1 MKIYS
6 TISSD
11 EEDDDDVENV
21 KDNDF
26 GRDDEDEYDEG
37 VENDGKTEE
46 PIYAVVDLKNK
57 YERRKL
63 RKELEDTRKEQI
75 QLHSSDYEEVRWLK
89 LYYVF
94 FFLCILSFF
103 VHILCFLFC
112 VVRVLLC

>member
-11 EEDDDDVENV
+11 EEDDRESV

-26 GRDDEDEYDEG
+26 GRDVANNDNKVDDEDEYDEG

-63 RKELEDTRKEQI
+63 RKELEDTRKEQAI
-75 QLHSSDYEEVRWLK
+75 QLHSSDYEEVRSFGLN
-89 LYYVF
+89 
-94 FFLCILSFF
+94 FLIYFLS
-103 VHILCFLFC
+103 
-112 VVRVLLC
+112 

>member
-11 EEDDDDVENV
+11 EEDDRENV

-26 GRDDEDEYDEG
+26 GRDVVDDDDEVDDEDEYDEG

-63 RKELEDTRKEQI
+63 RKELEDTRKEQAI
-75 QLHSSDYEEVRWLK
+75 QLHSSDYEEVRLA
-89 LYYVF
+89 
-94 FFLCILSFF
+94 
-103 VHILCFLFC
+103 
-112 VVRVLLC
+112 